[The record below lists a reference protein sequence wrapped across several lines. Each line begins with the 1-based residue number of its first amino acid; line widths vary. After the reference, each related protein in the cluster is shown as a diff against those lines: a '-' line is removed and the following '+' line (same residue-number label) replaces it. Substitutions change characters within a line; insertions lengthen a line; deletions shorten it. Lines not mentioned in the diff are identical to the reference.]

1 MKILLPF
8 LFCSLAA
15 LSGALLAQSETKLV
29 AEFAKAI
36 RSDPRQPR
44 TVAAR
49 LAALDKIDGLDS
61 GKVAEALATAY
72 SDVENELIGHETAR
86 LAALA
91 EKRELIAGQENAK
104 SRNLPQEKM
113 QRFNELTAELDRLR
127 QLIDEMRGLQDAL
140 AERVGALRSESA
152 RKHLLKKVLGGKRTG
167 LTLQLAAAEAVAH
180 GGADSVPDV
189 AKALDRSKKVA
200 EKVALIDA
208 LAQIGEAAGEAADL
222 LLECL
227 EDGDEVVRER
237 AALALSHLKDVRAI
251 PAMIDLLEKEAG
263 MVKKRIAGALEVL
276 TRQEHGDSV
285 GAWRAWYEAEGKALA
300 AGDLG
305 GGRPSKAKAFDKDNY
320 YFGLPQDGKG
330 ILYVIDASDSMK
342 EPVEL
347 KLKTTSAAGSNKT
360 TRLEACKAELI
371 KALGQLTADTKFNV
385 VWYNDLPHIWRDSM
399 SLAKKD
405 AVREAQAWVKKL
417 NHSSSTNIHDALQ
430 LGFTQVGRGV
440 HDKYYGVELDTIFL
454 LTDGSP
460 TKLDGTFDST
470 EKILTA
476 VQAWNP
482 LKRITIHTIG
492 IGNGV
497 NVPFL
502 QDLAAQNGGEFKQ
515 Y

>member
-1 MKILLPF
+1 MRLVLPYV
-8 LFCSLAA
+8 
-15 LSGALLAQSETKLV
+15 LSCLVVLCGDLVAQSETKLV
-29 AEFAKAI
+29 AEFNKAV
-36 RSDPRQPR
+36 RSDPRQP
-44 TVAAR
+44 TPTAQR
-49 LAALDKIDGLDS
+49 LAAVAKLDGLDS
-61 GKVAEALATAY
+61 AKVAEALAEAY
-72 SDVENELIGHETAR
+72 GAVETEILGFETAR
-86 LAALA
+86 LAASA
-91 EKRELIAGQENAK
+91 EKRQLIAGQENSK
-104 SRNLPQEKM
+104 SRSLPEKDM

-127 QLIDEMRGLQDAL
+127 AVIDEMRGLQDAL
-140 AERVGALRSESA
+140 ADRVGALRSEAA
-152 RKHLLKKVLGGKRTG
+152 RKHLLKKVLGGKRIG
-167 LTLQLAAAEAVAH
+167 LTLQLAAAAAVAH
-180 GGADSVPDV
+180 GGAGSVPDI
-189 AKALDRSKKVA
+189 AKALDRAKKVP

-208 LAQIGEAAGEAADL
+208 LAQIGESAGEAADV
-222 LLECL
+222 LLEML
-227 EDGDEVVRER
+227 EDEDEVVRER
-237 AALALSHLKDVRAI
+237 SALALSHLKDLRAI
-251 PAMIDLLEKEAG
+251 PAMIDLLEREKG

-285 GAWRAWYEAEGKALA
+285 GAWRAWYEAEGKSLA

-305 GGRPSKAKAFDKDNY
+305 GGRPSRAKAFDKDNY

-330 ILYVIDASDSMK
+330 ILYIIDASDSMK

-347 KLKTTSAAGSNKT
+347 KLQTTAAAGSNKT
-360 TRLEACKAELI
+360 TRLEACKNELI
-371 KALGQLTADTKFNV
+371 RALGQLTADTKFNV

-417 NHSSSTNIHDALQ
+417 NHSSTTNIHDALQ
-430 LGFTQVGRGV
+430 LAFTQVGRGV

-482 LKRITIHTIG
+482 LQRITIHTIG
-492 IGNGV
+492 IGNSL

-502 QDLAAQNGGEFKQ
+502 QQLASQNGGEFKQ